1 MFTSPITRYS
11 VERIY
16 TAIKDNNTS
25 AINAV
30 TEAQYQHQLFRNW
43 CHKLGQRAYPKGV
56 L

>member
-11 VERIY
+11 VDHIY
-16 TAIKDNNTS
+16 AAIKVNNTS
-25 AINAV
+25 ALDAAR
-30 TEAQYQHQLFRNW
+30 ESQYQHQLFRNW